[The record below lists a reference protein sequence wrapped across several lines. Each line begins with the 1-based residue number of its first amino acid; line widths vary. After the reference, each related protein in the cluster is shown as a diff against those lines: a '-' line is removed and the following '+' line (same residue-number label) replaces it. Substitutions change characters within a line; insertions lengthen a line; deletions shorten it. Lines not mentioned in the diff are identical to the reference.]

1 MALLIRYL
9 TTFVLLFKCVH
20 GVRNGTTCHI
30 PHNVE
35 KCAYVQSHC
44 DNSIFDISR
53 FYFCTVVEQ
62 PHATVLFNFGL
73 LSLLGLLFLGL
84 GVITSEYLSPNLQ
97 EISAMLKLDQRIAG
111 LTLLSVGNGTPDL
124 FSTYTAMNTGSI
136 TLAIG
141 DLLGSATL
149 VCTVVIGLMGIFSSF
164 SVHRSAFLMD
174 FVLFFVLLTLSI
186 WFIHDGKLTAGECIL
201 MIGLYVSYIIY
212 VLLQRPESE
221 YLQVL
226 DAESQRALTPICS
239 STDPSTRKLWD
250 HLSKFITQ
258 GQQMRLSVYDA
269 LRFLSIEVD
278 TNYGSNVPRP
288 ASGSSPISA
297 PETPQFQRSY
307 SSTSHF
313 KAPAVE
319 SDEELADDEVPSVDI
334 VAPQPVCQVPQIH
347 LESIE
352 SDVSHLEDQN
362 EKMNAFIGICTH
374 IIKKNG
380 EFDFRNKKW
389 TSLLRLFS
397 FPIILIFSLTIPIP
411 DADNNLFIINL
422 ALSPLLLLRRLT
434 YDVMILALFLPV
446 LFVTAQGFL
455 SKTSIKRIISII
467 GFINSLVF
475 ITILTSSVVTI
486 LKNFGII
493 HHINETVLGLT
504 LMALG
509 NSIGDIIS
517 NVTLAKIGLPHTGL
531 SACFGSPL
539 LYILLGIGSNGL
551 FLMAKDGKSSIE
563 FEVDKSLDFSTIGL
577 MAVLLLYI
585 IIMITHDELRI
596 NKSLGVVCVLWWVFI
611 TGVNVLYR

>member
-1 MALLIRYL
+1 MAPLIRYV
-9 TTFVLLFKCVH
+9 TTFVLLFECVY
-20 GVRNGTTCHI
+20 GVRNNTVCHI
-30 PHNVE
+30 PHNVD
-35 KCAYVQSHC
+35 KCSYIQSHC
-44 DNSIFDISR
+44 DNSIFDISK
-53 FYFCTVVEQ
+53 FYFCTVLQQ
-62 PHATVLFNFGL
+62 PHATVSFNVGL

-97 EISAMLKLDQRIAG
+97 EIAAMLKLDQRIAG
-111 LTLLSVGNGTPDL
+111 LTLLSIGNGTPDL
-124 FSTYTAMNTGSI
+124 FSTYTAMNTGSV

-164 SVHRSAFLMD
+164 SVHRSAFLVD
-174 FVLFFVLLTLSI
+174 FVLFFVLLMLSI
-186 WFIHDGKLTAGECIL
+186 WFIHDGKLTAGECVL

-226 DAESQRALTPICS
+226 DAESQRALTPIS
-239 STDPSTRKLWD
+239 SSADPSTRKLWD
-250 HLSKFITQ
+250 HLNKLITQ

-297 PETPQFQRSY
+297 PETPLFQRSY

-313 KAPAVE
+313 KLPAVE
-319 SDEELADDEVPSVDI
+319 SDEELADDEVSRVDI

-352 SDVSHLEDQN
+352 SVVSHLEEPD
-362 EKMNAFIGICTH
+362 EKINAFISICTH
-374 IIKKNG
+374 IINKNG

-389 TSLLRLFS
+389 TSLLRVFS

-422 ALSPLLLLRRLT
+422 ALTPLLLLKRIS

-446 LFVTAQGFL
+446 LFVTVQGFF
-455 SKTSIKRIISII
+455 SQTSIRRIISVV

-509 NSIGDIIS
+509 NSVGDIIS

-585 IIMITHDELRI
+585 IIMITHDELHI
-596 NKSLGVVCVLWWVFI
+596 NKSLGAVCVLWWVVI
-611 TGVNVLYR
+611 TGVNVLYK